1 MVFFFQNYSC
11 ASKWRTK
18 WGKTCFNYNVA
29 EKIAC
34 VLIKRACQWF
44 SVLEEERGWKK
55 NGSLEQKRVKKEVE
69 LTWTGII
76 GLWLRPCPGVVGLN
90 KMGAEPSGCGR
101 CARFLTDREQRK
113 VNKRIQHRWRFQSI
127 GYSLSLKGLGCGHPL
142 CARLPCS
149 AHHACGRR
157 CQGEFNLIV
166 FSTFAKMSNSFVW
179 NRFSCGNT

>member
-55 NGSLEQKRVKKEVE
+55 KGSLEQKREKKEVE
-69 LTWTGII
+69 LTWTWII

-90 KMGAEPSGCGR
+90 KMGAETSGCGR

-127 GYSLSLKGLGCGHPL
+127 GYSLSIIKRFGVW
-142 CARLPCS
+142 ASSMCS
-149 AHHACGRR
+149 PSQFFLSCLLSALSGWVQSHCFFHF
-157 CQGEFNLIV
+157 CQNV
-166 FSTFAKMSNSFVW
+166 
-179 NRFSCGNT
+179 